1 MRALSEYRRVKIGY
15 FGSPEISAR
24 LLAALIESGRH
35 EIVFVVSN
43 PDKPRGRSGTAHPT
57 FVSAIAL
64 EKNIPL
70 YRWPTLK
77 DPEIVE
83 ELSRHKADLFFI
95 FAYGRI
101 IPRRIFD
108 LPPERTMNLHASLLP
123 ELRGA
128 SPIQSAI
135 LRGFTET
142 GWTIQYIT
150 EELDAGDIL
159 ETCTVPVDPDATTAD
174 LTEKMMPAGI
184 QLVLDTLGDLPARK
198 TKRRAQDHDA
208 ASHCPK
214 IDPVMARIDWTRS
227 AKHIHNLVR
236 AFVPWPGARTTYQ
249 GRELKI
255 WQTSRTARPNPDSE
269 KKLKEGPPG
278 RFVVQGSAIFV
289 AGGDG
294 PLEILK
300 LQPESRKAM
309 SAADFVNGYRPV
321 EGVLL

>member
-1 MRALSEYRRVKIGY
+1 MKIGY

-24 LLAALIESGRH
+24 LLRALVESGKH
-35 EIVFVVSN
+35 EVVFVVSN
-43 PDKPRGRSGTAHPT
+43 PDKPRGRSGTVHPT
-57 FVSAIAL
+57 FVTSLAH
-64 EKNIPL
+64 EKQIPV
-70 YRWPTLK
+70 YRPATLK
-77 DPEIVE
+77 DPAIDA
-83 ELSRHKADLFFI
+83 ELAAHKADLFFI

-108 LPPERTMNLHASLLP
+108 MPPGKTMNLHASVLP

-135 LRGFTET
+135 LRGYSET

-150 EELDAGDIL
+150 EELDAGDVVA
-159 ETCTVPVDPDATTAD
+159 TCTVPIDPDATTPE
-174 LTEKMMPAGI
+174 LTERMMPAGI
-184 QLVLDTLGDLPARK
+184 ELVLQTLDDLSAGK
-198 TKRRAQDHDA
+198 TIRHPQDHSRA
-208 ASHCPK
+208 THCPK
-214 IDPVMARIDWTRS
+214 IDAAMARIDWSKR
-227 AKHIHNLVR
+227 AADIHNLVR

-255 WQTSRTARPNPDSE
+255 WQTRLGTRPNPESE
-269 KKLKEGPPG
+269 KKLKGGPPG
-278 RFVVQGSAIFV
+278 RFVVQGPQMFV